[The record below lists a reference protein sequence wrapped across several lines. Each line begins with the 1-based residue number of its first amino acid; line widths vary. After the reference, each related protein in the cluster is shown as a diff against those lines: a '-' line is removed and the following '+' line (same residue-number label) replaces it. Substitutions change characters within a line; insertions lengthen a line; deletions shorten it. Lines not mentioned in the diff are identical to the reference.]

1 MKAKWCMTCE
11 KIIAN
16 RYKRCP
22 ACGSYTIQDAE
33 QLIKRLRDILQ
44 TAV

>member
-11 KIIAN
+11 KIILA

-22 ACGSYTIQDAE
+22 ECGSNTIQDAE
-33 QLIKRLRDILQ
+33 QLIKRLQERGQ
-44 TAV
+44 RQ